1 MDSLLGGFANF
12 FNGYMGAVLV
22 KGFPMLSMGS
32 LLRGFSNFVNG
43 YMAEA
48 LGKDVANFISG
59 FLLKRGLKIR
69 QQVQR

>member
-1 MDSLLGGFANF
+1 MDSF
-12 FNGYMGAVLV
+12 
-22 KGFPMLSMGS
+22 
-32 LLRGFSNFVNG
+32 LRGVSNFVNG

-69 QQVQR
+69 QQVHR

>member
-1 MDSLLGGFANF
+1 MDSLLKGFANF
-12 FNGYMGAVLV
+12 FNGCMDAILV
-22 KGFPMLSMGS
+22 KGFPILSMDS
-32 LLRGFSNFVNG
+32 FLRGLSNFVNG

-69 QQVQR
+69 QQVHR